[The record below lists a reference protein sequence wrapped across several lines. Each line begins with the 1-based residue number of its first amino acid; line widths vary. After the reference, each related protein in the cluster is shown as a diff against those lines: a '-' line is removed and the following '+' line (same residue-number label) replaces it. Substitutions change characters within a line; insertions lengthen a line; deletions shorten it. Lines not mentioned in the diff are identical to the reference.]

1 MKSLL
6 VVLFLSSLILEISSK
21 SQDYAR
27 HIELSLLFYECQR
40 SGPLPKTNRIYWRHD
55 SMIDAGKDVGLDLTG
70 GYYDAGD
77 NVKFNFPQASALTL
91 LAWSGIEFADGYKKA
106 GQWDQYLDM
115 LKWGTDFFIKCHP
128 EKNVLYVQVGD
139 GQIDHGHWYPP
150 EYMDYEYPSFK
161 IDAENPGSEVAA
173 EMAST
178 LAAASIVFKDVDSTY
193 SETLKKHAVEI
204 YDFADEYRGD
214 YTKAV
219 PGAQAY
225 YQSFNGYNDELV
237 WGAMW
242 MYRLTG
248 EEKYYEKFKV
258 IADANYGDQDPKKY
272 SGSTGPIS
280 WDDKR
285 PGAYVLTAL
294 VTKEESRM
302 REAYSYCDSI
312 ISQPKTA
319 GGLWYSSLSQWAS
332 NRYAANAASMVALFA
347 SILEKDDPKRQKY
360 IDFVK
365 SQIDYILGD
374 NPAGVNYVVGA
385 EVNSPRAVHHRGA
398 SGTFDSL
405 DKNAKPEYNIF
416 TLYGALAG
424 GPGRDDSY
432 KDSRDNYQMNEVAL
446 DYNAGFQVCLAALV
460 QFGLGVKDEGEILE
474 FDRAWPPKP
483 PTPDITVEVTDSLL
497 SISTGSGMLCS
508 AWCVSFDLE
517 TKVDNVYDATVLVKD
532 PPHYQICNRRES
544 NFLDG
549 KGTPQVAKLQLDRNN
564 FVAPTEFEVLCD
576 GFHAKANNG
585 QPHYIPEYGHLYK
598 VTSPGG
604 PENTKPL
611 YEVTKC
617 WPSHVC

>member
-1 MKSLL
+1 MKSKLAL
-6 VVLFLSSLILEISSK
+6 VFLAAIILEISTK

-55 SMIDAGKDVGLDLTG
+55 SMVDAGKDVGIDLTG

-77 NVKFNFPQASALTL
+77 NVKFNFPQASAMTL
-91 LAWSGIEFADGYKKA
+91 IAWSGIEFAEGYKKA
-106 GQWDQYLDM
+106 GQWDQLLDM
-115 LKWGTDFFIKCHP
+115 VKWGTDYLIKCHSG
-128 EKNVLYVQVGD
+128 KNELYVQVGD
-139 GQIDHGHWYPP
+139 GMVDHGHWYPP
-150 EYMDYEYPSFK
+150 EYMDYKYPSFK
-161 IDAENPGSEVAA
+161 ISAGSPGSEVAA
-173 EMAST
+173 ETASA
-178 LAAASIVFKDVDSTY
+178 LAAASILFKDTDSSY
-193 SETLKKHAVEI
+193 SGTLAKHAVEI

-214 YTKAV
+214 YFVAV
-219 PGAQAY
+219 PEAAAY
-225 YQSFNGYNDELV
+225 YRSYSGYLDELV
-237 WGAMW
+237 FGAMW

-248 EEKYYEKFKV
+248 EEKYYEKFKA
-258 IADANYGDQDPKKY
+258 IADAEYDEQDTQAY
-272 SGSTGPIS
+272 SGCTGPIS

-285 PGAYVLTAL
+285 PGAYMLAAL

-302 REAYSYCDSI
+302 KEAYNYCDEI
-312 ISQPKTA
+312 ISQPRTP

-332 NRYAANAASMVALFA
+332 NRYAANAAAMVAVFA
-347 SILEKDDPKRQKY
+347 SILPESDPKRKDY

-398 SGTFDSL
+398 SATFD
-405 DKNAKPEYNIF
+405 AGTKPKFNIF

-424 GPGRDDSY
+424 GPGSDDEF
-432 KDSRDNYQMNEVAL
+432 KDDRGNYQMNEVAL
-446 DYNAGFQVCLAALV
+446 DYNAGFQLCLAALL
-460 QFGLGVKDEGEILE
+460 QFGYGVKDSGEILD

-483 PTPDITVEVTDSLL
+483 PTPDITVEVTDGGL

-508 AWCVSFDLE
+508 GWCVSFEME
-517 TKVDNVYDATVLVKD
+517 TEITAIYDATVLVQD
-532 PPHYQICNRRES
+532 APHYQICNKRET

-549 KGTPQVAKLQLDRNN
+549 EGTPQKCSFQLDRTS
-564 FVAPTEFEVLCD
+564 FVAPTEFEVLCN
-576 GFHAKANNG
+576 GFHAKANRG
-585 QPHYIPEYGHLYK
+585 EPHYIPEYGHLYK

>member
-1 MKSLL
+1 M
-6 VVLFLSSLILEISSK
+6 V
-21 SQDYAR
+21 
-27 HIELSLLFYECQR
+27 
-40 SGPLPKTNRIYWRHD
+40 
-55 SMIDAGKDVGLDLTG
+55 DAGKDVGLDLTG

-91 LAWSGIEFADGYKKA
+91 LAWSGIEFAEGYKKA
-106 GQWDQYLDM
+106 GQWDQFLDM
-115 LKWGTDFFIKCHP
+115 LKWGTDFFVKCHP
-128 EKNVLYVQVGD
+128 SKNVLYVQVGD
-139 GQIDHGHWYPP
+139 GQTDHGHWYPP

-161 IDAENPGSEVAA
+161 IDAENPGSEVAS

-178 LAAASIVFKDVDSTY
+178 LAAASIVFKDVDSAY
-193 SETLKKHAVEI
+193 SETLKKHAIEI
-204 YDFADEYRGD
+204 YDFADQYRGD
-214 YTKAV
+214 YTKSV
-219 PGAQAY
+219 PGVQAF

-248 EEKYYEKFKV
+248 EEKYYEKFKT
-258 IADANYGDQDPKKY
+258 IADASYGDQDPKKY

-285 PGAYVLTAL
+285 PGAYILTAL

-302 REAYSYCDSI
+302 KEAYSYCDSI
-312 ISQPKTA
+312 ISQPKTP

-332 NRYAANAASMVALFA
+332 NRYAANAASMVAVFA

-374 NPAGVNYVVGA
+374 NPAVVHYLVGA
-385 EVNSPRAVHHRGA
+385 EDNSPKAVHHRGA
-398 SGTFDSL
+398 SGVFDSL

-424 GPGRDDSY
+424 GPGKDDSY

-446 DYNAGFQVCLAALV
+446 DYNAGFQLCLAALV
-460 QFGLGVKDEGEILE
+460 QFGLGVKDTGKILE

-483 PTPDITVEVTDSLL
+483 PTPDITVEVTDSVL

-508 AWCVSFDLE
+508 AWCVSFDME
-517 TKVDNVYDATVLVKD
+517 TKLENVYDATVLVKD
-532 PPHYQICNRRES
+532 PPHFQICKRRES

-549 KGTPQVAKLQLDRNN
+549 KGTPQIAKLQLDKNN

-576 GFHAKANNG
+576 GFHAKSNTG
-585 QPHYIPEYGHLYK
+585 KPHYIPEYGHLYK

-617 WPSHVC
+617 WPSYVC